1 MAFSSAKA
9 FLFDMNGTMIDDMH
23 FHLQVWHR
31 ILTEELGANMTEEEV
46 KHQMYG
52 KNEELLMRVF
62 GDRFTWEE
70 ATEISYHKELA
81 YQALYKPHLK
91 LLPGLHEFLEKA
103 HAQHIPMAIGS
114 AASPFNIDFVLNNLN
129 IRHYFKSIVSAADV
143 AESKP
148 DPTVFLTAAANLG
161 VSPEDCLVFEDVP
174 KGVEAAYRG
183 GMKSVVLTTMHTPEE
198 FAAYPNVIQFASDYT
213 TLIDLFPA
221 N

>member
-1 MAFSSAKA
+1 MAASAIKA

-23 FHLQVWHR
+23 YHLKVWHR
-31 ILTEELGANMTEEEV
+31 ILTEELGADMTEEEV

-62 GDRFTWEE
+62 GDRFSWEE

-81 YQALYKPHLK
+81 YQALYKPHLS
-91 LLPGLHEFLEKA
+91 LLPGLDTFLKKA
-103 HAQHIPMAIGS
+103 YEQNIPMAIGS
-114 AASPFNIDFVLNNLN
+114 AASPFNIDFVLNNLQ

-161 VSPEDCLVFEDVP
+161 VAPHECLVFEDVP
-174 KGVEAAYRG
+174 KGVEAALRG
-183 GMKSVVLTTMHTPEE
+183 GMKSVVLTTMHTPDE
-198 FAAYPNVIQFASDYT
+198 FAAYPNIIRFAPDYT
-213 TLIDLFPA
+213 SLIDLIPVS
-221 N
+221 